1 MEKSKS
7 KEFRNKYKVIEEPN
21 NKKDK
26 EQDKSK
32 EFKDN
37 YSENSKLI
45 INTLKTR

>member
-7 KEFRNKYKVIEEPN
+7 KEFREKYKLKEEEE
-21 NKKDK
+21 K
-26 EQDKSK
+26 EQNKSK